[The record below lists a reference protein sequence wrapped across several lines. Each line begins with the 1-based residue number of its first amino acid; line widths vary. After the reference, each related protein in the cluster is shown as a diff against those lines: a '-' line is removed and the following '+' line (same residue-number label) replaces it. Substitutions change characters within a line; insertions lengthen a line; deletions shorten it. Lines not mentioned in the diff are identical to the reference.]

1 MQRAIDLQDGE
12 RPSRLASSR
21 SALRFQSP
29 ATINTPELSSPSSS
43 VVSASARITSIS
55 VKPRLRAAGGVV
67 LGLTGV
73 TAGDLL
79 RQVQLNPAD
88 PVDYFIAI
96 AVNNLVSL

>member
-12 RPSRLASSR
+12 RLIEARIQQISVAVPVT
-21 SALRFQSP
+21 

-79 RQVQLNPAD
+79 GR
-88 PVDYFIAI
+88 
-96 AVNNLVSL
+96 SS